1 MVQKSAPFSSWR
13 NEYLKVL
20 KSHLWLSFSFINQ
33 WWHLQIQEL
42 PSTSPKCTH
51 TIKQNKRCSIPE
63 SQLCTKP
70 PDDILEHYP
79 EMYTPVATSLRITFK
94 QTTAKT
100 EVIKVHQDLAYQVY
114 YHIKILSG
122 KILIENHSQQLV
134 LMIKLFF
141 MAQKIKV

>member
-33 WWHLQIQEL
+33 WQHLQIQEL
-42 PSTSPKCTH
+42 PSTSPKRTH
-51 TIKQNKRCSIPE
+51 TIKQNERCSIPE
-63 SQLCTKP
+63 SQLCVKP

-79 EMYTPVATSLRITFK
+79 ETYATSLRITFK
-94 QTTAKT
+94 QTVAKT
-100 EVIKVHQDLAYQVY
+100 EVIELKVHQDLAYQVY

-122 KILIENHSQQLV
+122 KILIENHSA
-134 LMIKLFF
+134 ISSRD
-141 MAQKIKV
+141 KIIFHGTKN